1 MALYW
6 SLGIL
11 FTSSTL
17 LSQLFFV
24 FANKYDVATVCFYVC
39 PKFSLFLQKKCD
51 LQFVFMSVPRFL
63 FLQKNM
69 LFLQFL
75 LMSVPRFL
83 YFCKKYVVFAIFSY
97 VCPKFL
103 KRHIMFMWFALY
115 LYCTGKYFSINT
127 QQLLLSSENSRSN
140 SKLDTRKMFH
150 PLLGARC
157 RRVTFS
163 LSFPFPPYS
172 DKEKWLNRKS
182 KKKEARFMSSLSQII
197 FIEFSRCV
205 NV

>member
-1 MALYW
+1 MML
-6 SLGIL
+6 
-11 FTSSTL
+11 
-17 LSQLFFV
+17 
-24 FANKYDVATVCFYVC
+24 
-39 PKFSLFLQKKCD
+39 
-51 LQFVFMSVPRFL
+51 LQFVFMFVPSFLCFCKKNMLICNL
-63 FLQKNM
+63 FLCLSQASFVLQKIM

-83 YFCKKYVVFAIFSY
+83 CFCKKYVVFAIFSY
-97 VCPKFL
+97 YVCPKFL
-103 KRHIMFMWFALY
+103 KRHIMLMWFALY

-163 LSFPFPPYS
+163 LSALQWQGKMTWP
-172 DKEKWLNRKS
+172 KIQR
-182 KKKEARFMSSLSQII
+182 KKEAKTPPTNTQVLEIVTFERSG
-197 FIEFSRCV
+197 FIYKVIYLTSAA
-205 NV
+205 N

>member
-1 MALYW
+1 MPQD
-6 SLGIL
+6 S
-11 FTSSTL
+11 
-17 LSQLFFV
+17 FV
-24 FANKYDVATVCFYVC
+24 
-39 PKFSLFLQKKCD
+39 
-51 LQFVFMSVPRFL
+51 
-63 FLQKNM
+63 LQKNM

-83 YFCKKYVVFAIFSY
+83 CFCKKYVVFAIFSFLF
-97 VCPKFL
+97 PKFL

-172 DKEKWLNRKS
+172 DKEKWLDRKY
-182 KKKEARFMSSLSQII
+182 KEKGCKDTPHQHTGVGNCHFWAIGFCL
-197 FIEFSRCV
+197 
-205 NV
+205 